1 MLKVE
6 NKVKKGRPSK
16 KQVVGNATVT
26 KWKPELVKMDNLS
39 FDKDLFV
46 PMPTGKK
53 VDALL
58 SSEGGIMAGINMAVV
73 GDPGVGKST
82 VLLDLLSDLQSKGK
96 KCLFISGEMT
106 SIDLYGYVKRYPKF
120 GSLDIL
126 FMGDYLDKDPLTVLK
141 SVLFTGFDFVLIDSM
156 AEVCNSI
163 VDFHG
168 GTNKSAESKILNML
182 EGHNK
187 AENRNKKHTSFIIIQ
202 QMTKSQNFAG
212 SNRFKHMMT
221 SMFWIKFEEN
231 RRCIYFDKNRRG
243 GRADKL
249 FFSLDTKNHVNWTSF
264 ESHNMNL

>member
-6 NKVKKGRPSK
+6 KKKGRPSK
-16 KQVVGNATVT
+16 KQIVGNLEITRF
-26 KWKPELVKMDNLS
+26 KPQLVKMDDVK
-39 FDKDLFV
+39 FDDNLFV
-46 PMPTGKK
+46 PMKTGKK
-53 VDALL
+53 IDSLL

-82 VLLDLLSDLQSKGK
+82 VLLDLLSDLQAQGK

-126 FMGDYLDKDPLTVLK
+126 FMGDYLDKDPIAILK
-141 SVLFTGFDFVLIDSM
+141 SVLHEVFDFVLIDSM

-168 GTNKSAESKILNML
+168 GTNKSAESKILNIL

-187 AENRNKKHTSFIIIQ
+187 AENKNKKHTSFIIIQ
-202 QMTKSQNFAG
+202 QMTKQGSFQG

-221 SMFWIKFEEN
+221 SMYWIKFEEN
-231 RRCIYFDKNRRG
+231 RRCIFFDKNRRG

>member
-6 NKVKKGRPSK
+6 KKKGRPSK
-16 KQVVGNATVT
+16 KQIVGNLEITRF
-26 KWKPELVKMDNLS
+26 KPQLVKMDDVK
-39 FDKDLFV
+39 FDDNLFV
-46 PMPTGKK
+46 PMKTGKK
-53 VDALL
+53 IDSLL

-82 VLLDLLSDLQSKGK
+82 VLLDLLSDLQAQGK

-126 FMGDYLDKDPLTVLK
+126 FMGDYLDKDPIAILK
-141 SVLFTGFDFVLIDSM
+141 SVLHEGFDFVLIDSM

-168 GTNKSAESKILNML
+168 GTNKSAESKILNIL

-202 QMTKSQNFAG
+202 QMTKSKNFQG

-243 GRADKL
+243 GRNDKL
-249 FFSLDTKNHVNWTSF
+249 FFSLDTKNHVNWTNF
-264 ESHNMNL
+264 EPLNMTV

>member
-6 NKVKKGRPSK
+6 KKKGRPSK
-16 KQVVGNATVT
+16 KQIVGNLEITRF
-26 KWKPELVKMDNLS
+26 KPQLVKMDDVK
-39 FDKDLFV
+39 FDDNLFV
-46 PMPTGKK
+46 PMKTGKK
-53 VDALL
+53 IDSLL

-82 VLLDLLSDLQSKGK
+82 VLLDLLSDLQAQGK

-126 FMGDYLDKDPLTVLK
+126 FMGDYLDKDPIAILK
-141 SVLFTGFDFVLIDSM
+141 SVLHEGFDFVLIDSM

-168 GTNKSAESKILNML
+168 GTNKSAESKILNIL

-187 AENRNKKHTSFIIIQ
+187 AENKNKKHTSFIIIQ
-202 QMTKSQNFAG
+202 QMTKQGSFQG

-221 SMFWIKFEEN
+221 SMYWIKFEEN
-231 RRCIYFDKNRRG
+231 RRCIFFDKNRRG